1 VAYAKEHQGKHIIT
15 TAIEHHAVIRP
26 CKFLEKRGFS
36 VTYLAVDRDGLVDP
50 QDVKKAITDETILI
64 SVMHANNEI
73 GTIEPIKEI
82 AGIAKDRE
90 ICFHTDAVQTVGHLP
105 VDVDALK
112 VDLASISAHKL
123 YGPKG
128 VGALYIRKGTKIV
141 PFMHGGE
148 QEQGRRAST
157 QNVPGIVGF
166 GKACELAQQE
176 MGQEKVRLETL
187 RDKLISGILDRIDN
201 ERNII
206 KPLLNVVYLRKQFD
220 IVYYSSN
227 HILKVTRGS
236 NTNYFYVFGGKD
248 EASYQTVQGI
258 TAGGAF
264 LDEVVLMPQSFVNQV
279 LARCSVEDSKY
290 WFSSNPDGPEHWFYI
305 EWILKLQN
313 KNAKY
318 LHFVMDDN
326 PSLSDKIKARYRRM
340 YTGVFFQRYILGLWV
355 RAEGLIYGIYASN
368 EESFLLDEVP
378 KDIMFINAG
387 VDFGGTESAHTFVAT
402 GFTSKMKSVVIL
414 EAERHE
420 EEVSPA
426 ELDMLFVEFCIMVY
440 DKYGKPF
447 NARCDNAEP
456 VLIRGL

>member
-1 VAYAKEHQGKHIIT
+1 MKVSGLSAKQIEILEFGHSDYDALICDGAVRSGKTSVLSIAYILWAMNKFKNTNFII
-15 TAIEHHAVIRP
+15 AS
-26 CKFLEKRGFS
+26 KS
-36 VTYLAVDRDGLVDP
+36 VT
-50 QDVKKAITDETILI
+50 
-64 SVMHANNEI
+64 
-73 GTIEPIKEI
+73 
-82 AGIAKDRE
+82 
-90 ICFHTDAVQTVGHLP
+90 
-105 VDVDALK
+105 
-112 VDLASISAHKL
+112 SA
-123 YGPKG
+123 
-128 VGALYIRKGTKIV
+128 
-141 PFMHGGE
+141 
-148 QEQGRRAST
+148 
-157 QNVPGIVGF
+157 
-166 GKACELAQQE
+166 
-176 MGQEKVRLETL
+176 
-187 RDKLISGILDRIDN
+187 

-456 VLIRGL
+456 VLIRGLKNASMKHHLHTKVKNALKTSIIGRIKLILKLMGQGRFFLMRETTKPVQKGLRNAVWSKKKANTRLDDGKTSDIDIMDAMEYSIEEFRNSLLDRE